1 VAVATLAPARA
12 ASHSTEVVE
21 GPIYQYGICAAT
33 VAALN
38 AGVDLP
44 LVAYD
49 SRQFYRIFDCAPAA
63 SARGAVD
70 RTVMAKAIARLDA
83 RARPATQAAASA
95 PR

>member
-1 VAVATLAPARA
+1 
-12 ASHSTEVVE
+12 
-21 GPIYQYGICAAT
+21 
-33 VAALN
+33 
-38 AGVDLP
+38 VDLL

-49 SRQFYRIFDCAPAA
+49 GRQFYRIFDCALAA